1 MPIGTRSERIELFDA
16 EKLAKVNAET
26 LQLWKKY
33 EKDMKLRE
41 LSEDTIYQYYSDL
54 RQWWIYIL
62 DEQQNRCVTD
72 LDEDDITD
80 FLYFCKEQGNNSRRL
95 KRRISSLAAF
105 YKFLRK
111 KKIITVNPMEDVSRP
126 QKDTDIVVQTYL
138 TPEQVTLMREKL
150 AENFETAVGVT
161 ARHLALEVWV
171 YGMLSLSTMARASA
185 VSSIKWDQI
194 DLEGRVINDVVEKE
208 GYIVSLYFSNEVKEL
223 LEKLKAFR
231 SEMQIEDN
239 GLLFV
244 TKSGGITDASVMF
257 LWARIIGNLI
267 GVSTLHPHDFRH
279 SGATLLKNL
288 GMELEDISKLLNHKG
303 LDVTQKHYIKVDPK
317 MLQQQK
323 DKFDF

>member
-1 MPIGTRSERIELFDA
+1 MPVGVRSERIELFDA
-16 EKLAKVNAET
+16 EKLAKVNPDT
-26 LQLWKKY
+26 LALWKKY

-41 LSEDTIYQYYSDL
+41 LSEETIYQYYSDL
-54 RQWWIYIL
+54 RQWWLYIY

-111 KKIITVNPMEDVSRP
+111 KKILTVNPMEDVSRP
-126 QKDTDIVVQTYL
+126 QKDTDVVVQTYL
-138 TPEQVTLMREKL
+138 TPEQVDLMREKL
-150 AENFETAVGVT
+150 AENFEQAVGT
-161 ARHLALEVWV
+161 TGKHLALEVWV
-171 YGMLSLSTMARASA
+171 YGFLSLSTMARATA
-185 VSSIKWDQI
+185 ISSIKWEQI

-208 GYIVSLYFSNEVKEL
+208 GYIVQLYFSKEVKGL

-231 SEMQIEDN
+231 EENQIEDN
-239 GLLFV
+239 GYLFL
-244 TKSGGITDASVMF
+244 TKGKQTCDASVMF

-267 GVSTLHPHDFRH
+267 GVPTLHPHDFRH

-303 LDVTQKHYIKVDPK
+303 LDVTQKHYIKVDPRK
-317 MLQQQK
+317 LQEQK
-323 DKFDF
+323 DKYEI